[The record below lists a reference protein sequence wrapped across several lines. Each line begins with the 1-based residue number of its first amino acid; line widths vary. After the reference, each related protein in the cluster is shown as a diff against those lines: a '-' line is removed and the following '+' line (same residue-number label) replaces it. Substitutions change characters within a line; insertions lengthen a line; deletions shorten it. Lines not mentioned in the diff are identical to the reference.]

1 MKRFPLLQVE
11 CGAGA
16 EPCQLQ
22 HKGQSWQV
30 ADILECWQDTGC
42 WWAGESE
49 KSFYR
54 LVFEDQSVREIFYDR
69 EEKSWYLYKTY
80 D

>member
-1 MKRFPLLQVE
+1 MKRYPLLQVE
-11 CGAGA
+11 FQPGLD
-16 EPCQLQ
+16 PVRLR
-22 HKGQSWQV
+22 HNGQDWQV
-30 ADILECWQDTGC
+30 LEVLECWQDTGC

-54 LVFEDQSVREIFYDR
+54 LVLEDQSVREIFYDQG
-69 EEKSWYLYKTY
+69 EQCWYLYKTY

>member
-1 MKRFPLLQVE
+1 MKYRPRLQVQFKPDQ
-11 CGAGA
+11 GPAIIKY
-16 EPCQLQ
+16 
-22 HKGQSWQV
+22 KGQSLRV
-30 ADILECWQDTGC
+30 VSLLECWQDTGC

-54 LVFEDQSVREIFYDR
+54 LVLHDRSVREIFYDLH
-69 EEKSWYLYKTY
+69 EKEWYLYKTY

>member
-1 MKRFPLLQVE
+1 MKRYPLLQVE
-11 CGAGA
+11 CGPGQ
-16 EPCQLQ
+16 EPVQIRFRGQALQ
-22 HKGQSWQV
+22 V
-30 ADILECWQDTGC
+30 LELLECWQDTGC

-49 KSFYR
+49 KTFYR

-69 EEKSWYLYKTY
+69 KENSWYLYKTY